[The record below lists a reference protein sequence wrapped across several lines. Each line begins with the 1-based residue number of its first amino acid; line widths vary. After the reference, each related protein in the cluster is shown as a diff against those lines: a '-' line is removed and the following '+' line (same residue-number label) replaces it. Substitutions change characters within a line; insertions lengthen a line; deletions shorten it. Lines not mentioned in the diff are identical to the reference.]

1 MEIQTL
7 IVNND
12 KQGQRLDVFIS
23 DELEITR
30 SHVKMLAEQGNVIVK
45 DGAVKMG
52 RVMKAGDVITVTL
65 PDPVELS
72 LEPEDIP
79 LDIVYED
86 GCLAVINKQRGLVVH
101 PAKGNE
107 SGTLVNALLYR
118 LNNLSG
124 INGVIRP
131 GIVHRLDKDTTG
143 LLVVAKT
150 DEAHL
155 FLSKQIAEKTCKR
168 TYVAL
173 LDGVLAKDEGTI
185 DAPIGRCKTDR
196 KKMAV
201 VRDIADGR
209 YAVTDYTVLKRY
221 QRYTLTEFRL
231 HTGRTHQIRVHAKHI
246 GHPVVGDLLYN
257 GNPNKLN
264 APSHMLHARKIEFV
278 HPKTMESLSFEVAPP
293 LDFTEIIDKLDK
305 SN

>member
-7 IVNND
+7 IVD
-12 KQGQRLDVFIS
+12 KGRQGLRLDVFIS
-23 DELEITR
+23 DELDITR
-30 SHVKMLAEQGNVIVK
+30 SHVRILAEQGNVIIK
-45 DGAVKMG
+45 DGNVKMG
-52 RVMKAGDVITVTL
+52 RTVKEGDEITVTI

-72 LEPEDIP
+72 LEPENIP

-86 GCLAVINKQRGLVVH
+86 EYLAVINKQRGLVVH

-107 SGTLVNALLYR
+107 SGTLVNALLFR

-150 DEAHL
+150 DEAHIS
-155 FLSKQIAEKTCKR
+155 LSKQIAEKTCKR

-173 LDGVLAKDEGTI
+173 LEGVLSKDEGTI
-185 DAPIGRCKTDR
+185 DVPIGRCKSDR

-201 VRDIADGR
+201 VRDVADGR

-221 QRYTLTEFRL
+221 QKYTLTEFRL

-257 GNPNKLN
+257 GNVNKLN

-278 HPKTMESLSFEVAPP
+278 HPQTQKKLSFEVAPP
-293 LDFTEIIDKLDK
+293 LDFSKIIDKLEK
-305 SN
+305 NS

>member
-1 MEIQTL
+1 MDIQTL
-7 IVNND
+7 IVDKD
-12 KQGQRLDVFIS
+12 KQGLRLDVFVS
-23 DELEITR
+23 EELDITR
-30 SHVKMLAEQGNVIVK
+30 SHVKILAEQGNVVIK
-45 DGAVKMG
+45 DGVVKMG
-52 RVMKAGDVITVTL
+52 RTMKEGDEITVTI

-86 GCLAVINKQRGLVVH
+86 EYLAVINKQRGLVVH

-155 FLSKQIAEKTCKR
+155 SLSKQIAEKTCKR

-173 LDGVLAKDEGTI
+173 LDGILAKDEGTI
-185 DAPIGRCKTDR
+185 DAPIGRCKSDR

-201 VRDIADGR
+201 VRDVADGR

-221 QRYTLTEFRL
+221 QKYTLTEFRL

-257 GNPNKLN
+257 VNVNRLN
-264 APSHMLHARKIEFV
+264 APSHMLHARKIEFK
-278 HPKTMESLSFEVAPP
+278 HPITEEKLSFEVAPP
-293 LDFTEIIDKLDK
+293 LDFSEIIDKLEK
-305 SN
+305 NG